1 MWIHLPV
8 SFLHSELRQCLPLI
22 WLCLYQSSIT
32 FQIRNFLAII
42 PTSVIPFCMMCLK
55 WHHSWDYH
63 RTQQLPPKQNLKFP
77 WQVKQSLC
85 HVSLDSPPSFHT
97 LSSSF
102 FCRLLCFVLPLE
114 VIGNVVKW
122 LKTWALESERQKWI
136 LQITDTQIL
145 RMLSYL
151 SERDFIVC
159 KVGMTMLLHL
169 ENCWESYVRQRI
181 YKTYILLDYTWPL
194 GGFTVIVSSCYCYDN
209 FVRLPPF
216 FHSYPLPPTHP
227 LIWPYMHTQTRSFL
241 TSVSVPFQYLLN

>member
-32 FQIRNFLAII
+32 FQTQNFLALI
-42 PTSVIPFCMMCLK
+42 PTSVIPFCMMFQK

-63 RTQQLPPKQNLKFP
+63 RTQRLPPKQNLKFP
-77 WQVKQSLC
+77 WQVNSRY
-85 HVSLDSPPSFHT
+85 VTFPWT
-97 LSSSF
+97 LLPVFTHCLLLF

-151 SERDFIVC
+151 SERDFIAC

-169 ENCWESYVRQRI
+169 ENCWDSYLRQRI
-181 YKTYILLDYTWPL
+181 YKTYILLDSTWPL
-194 GGFTVIVSSCYCYDN
+194 GGFIVIVSSCYRN
-209 FVRLPPF
+209 FARLPPF

-227 LIWPYMHTQTRSFL
+227 LIWPYVHTQTRSFL

>member
-1 MWIHLPV
+1 MPSSNLIMPLSVIHHFPDSKFPCYHPHFCNSLLYDV
-8 SFLHSELRQCLPLI
+8 SEVASFLRLSPYSATSPKTKPKIPL
-22 WLCLYQSSIT
+22 T
-32 FQIRNFLAII
+32 G
-42 PTSVIPFCMMCLK
+42 
-55 WHHSWDYH
+55 
-63 RTQQLPPKQNLKFP
+63 
-77 WQVKQSLC
+77 KQSLC

-122 LKTWALESERQKWI
+122 LKTWALESESQKWI